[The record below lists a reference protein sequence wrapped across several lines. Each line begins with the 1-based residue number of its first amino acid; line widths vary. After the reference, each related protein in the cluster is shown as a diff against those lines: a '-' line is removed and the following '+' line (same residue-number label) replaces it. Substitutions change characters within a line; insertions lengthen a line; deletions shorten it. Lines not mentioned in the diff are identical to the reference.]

1 MRLKFRGLAVGSVC
15 FRFFDPF
22 RINPNSSHCIPSHLI
37 TPLRLLCQVF
47 FLGEV
52 SQPCSLVTDLHS
64 FNLTTV
70 IHYGLNSSIILKP
83 SQQHT
88 ATLTNMHFCSTR
100 LILAWLM
107 FEPQLKQ
114 DKYRSTKPQNMFQ
127 LNLACI
133 QKCRNFER
141 GTYTAINDI
150 LSCKTFFL

>member
-1 MRLKFRGLAVGSVC
+1 MRLKFRVLGWLGLFQIFRSIQDQPKQQPLHPKPFDHTTQVAV
-15 FRFFDPF
+15 
-22 RINPNSSHCIPSHLI
+22 PSILPWRGI
-37 TPLRLLCQVF
+37 LALLSCHRSA
-47 FLGEV
+47 LL
-52 SQPCSLVTDLHS
+52 QPS
-64 FNLTTV
+64 TV

-150 LSCKTFFL
+150 LSCRTFFL